1 MEERVG
7 RQLAVIGDEVDSQ
20 YASLFSKMIDTLSVS
35 DNTPYDNF
43 ADVARSS
50 VLIFSILSLS
60 LSLSLYG
67 CVCASVY
74 LARRL
79 KSLIYHFNH
88 LIKQKLTSSSLM
100 FCSSVLELQSVKVM
114 ITVL

>member
-50 VLIFSILSLS
+50 VLIYSILSLS
-60 LSLSLYG
+60 LSLSL
-67 CVCASVY
+67 CMVVCA
-74 LARRL
+74 RL
-79 KSLIYHFNH
+79 FI
-88 LIKQKLTSSSLM
+88 
-100 FCSSVLELQSVKVM
+100 
-114 ITVL
+114 